1 MKVDA
6 VYIILNQIVCVMFY
20 FTISISFVHT
30 IWIFNIYFQIATF
43 LKTGVYIY
51 IYIYILQFKNVY

>member
-51 IYIYILQFKNVY
+51 IYILQFKNVY

>member
-20 FTISISFVHT
+20 FTISISFEHT

-51 IYIYILQFKNVY
+51 IYILQFKNVY